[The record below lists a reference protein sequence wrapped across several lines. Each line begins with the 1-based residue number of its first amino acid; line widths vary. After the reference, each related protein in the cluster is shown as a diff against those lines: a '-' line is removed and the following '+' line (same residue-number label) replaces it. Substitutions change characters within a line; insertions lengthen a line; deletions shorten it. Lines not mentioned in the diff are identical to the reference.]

1 MEAKKQSNKKTT
13 AIVLLV
19 VGALAL
25 LLGILGLVSG
35 KSTDP
40 YEARNGIAMVYAT
53 VYDSQGNSE
62 SGWGTGW
69 AVGKP
74 GKPIRYI
81 VTNGHVVQKAYTYP
95 RQDSTQFGGEIRV
108 YFSAAEN
115 DFVKAK
121 VVYFS
126 PFNEKD
132 IAILELPSETDKRM
146 ALTLRNSDTMNIG
159 STAYALGY
167 PGDSVRQQDFATY
180 DKDDVTMTRGI
191 ISKRTTTNYS
201 TYEAFQMDVSIAGG
215 NSGGPLVDEKGNV
228 IGINTAGALDPNTGV
243 SVGMNY
249 AITINE
255 LAKILDTEQIE
266 YTMGNG
272 GSGLLQPWMGYV
284 CLPIGLLALAG
295 GVVMM
300 MQASKESGIAPAQP
314 NGAQAG
320 RKMQQNEN
328 AAEKKIVLK
337 GITGQYAGQRFDLT
351 KGSVVI
357 GRDPSVCNII
367 FDQNTPGISGR
378 HCRVAYD
385 AGQGCLLLTDLGSSY
400 GTYLDNGKK
409 LTANETEKLFAG
421 DGFCLCDSNNRFI
434 VTRE

>member
-1 MEAKKQSNKKTT
+1 M
-13 AIVLLV
+13 
-19 VGALAL
+19 
-25 LLGILGLVSG
+25 
-35 KSTDP
+35 
-40 YEARNGIAMVYAT
+40 
-53 VYDSQGNSE
+53 
-62 SGWGTGW
+62 
-69 AVGKP
+69 
-74 GKPIRYI
+74 
-81 VTNGHVVQKAYTYP
+81 
-95 RQDSTQFGGEIRV
+95 
-108 YFSAAEN
+108 
-115 DFVKAK
+115 
-121 VVYFS
+121 
-126 PFNEKD
+126 
-132 IAILELPSETDKRM
+132 
-146 ALTLRNSDTMNIG
+146 
-159 STAYALGY
+159 
-167 PGDSVRQQDFATY
+167 
-180 DKDDVTMTRGI
+180 
-191 ISKRTTTNYS
+191 
-201 TYEAFQMDVSIAGG
+201 
-215 NSGGPLVDEKGNV
+215 